1 MGLRSK
7 VFLYVGGIL
16 IVLFF
21 VVYNVLSHLLIN
33 DFLALEKKE
42 TEQNLLRVND
52 ALQAK
57 IDELGVKISDW
68 GQWDDTFVFVQD
80 RNQEWIDS
88 NTQNE
93 GLEILSIN
101 ILMVVDNEKQ
111 VVFKKYIDASGEDR
125 DFPKGLEEYLVSHPE
140 LLTHADSA
148 SEQHGV
154 ITVPEGQLVLAAR
167 AITSSD
173 GGETPAGTI
182 IFAYFI
188 GESLIEHLSNVTHLQ
203 VFYTPYE
210 EIREKKDEAQAL
222 SVMTDNSTA
231 FVPTL
236 EENASS
242 AVGYTLV
249 STLDNSPAGILRV
262 EFPRE
267 IFMRGQNSLK
277 LFSYV
282 MLFLSV
288 LFIFVVIS
296 LLEILVIRRI
306 IRLSTEVDK
315 VSLDRKE
322 NGRVSLSGND

>member
-111 VVFKKYIDASGEDR
+111 IVFKKYIDASGEDR

-140 LLTHADSA
+140 FLTHADSA

-173 GGETPAGTI
+173 GGEAPAGTI

-188 GESLIEHLSNVTHLQ
+188 GESLIE
-203 VFYTPYE
+203 
-210 EIREKKDEAQAL
+210 
-222 SVMTDNSTA
+222 
-231 FVPTL
+231 
-236 EENASS
+236 
-242 AVGYTLV
+242 
-249 STLDNSPAGILRV
+249 
-262 EFPRE
+262 
-267 IFMRGQNSLK
+267 
-277 LFSYV
+277 
-282 MLFLSV
+282 
-288 LFIFVVIS
+288 
-296 LLEILVIRRI
+296 
-306 IRLSTEVDK
+306 
-315 VSLDRKE
+315 
-322 NGRVSLSGND
+322 